1 MKNIFA
7 YTIKKYLKQ
16 FEEELGSE
24 DPWNFLFA
32 DIRLKKNI
40 HSFISKRV
48 NTKNYERKEFKQL
61 RVIYDS
67 FIDNRANREPFSTE
81 IFYRDLKGYIKKY
94 SRVVK
99 I

>member
-32 DIRLKKNI
+32 DIRLKKNTHLLMVMI
-40 HSFISKRV
+40 AEKPPNFLL
-48 NTKNYERKEFKQL
+48 E
-61 RVIYDS
+61 
-67 FIDNRANREPFSTE
+67 E
-81 IFYRDLKGYIKKY
+81 IVF
-94 SRVVK
+94 
-99 I
+99 